1 MTEPPQPPPNQPPPP
16 SGYGHLPGPP
26 QPGYVPPPGEN
37 PYARQPVTAPQQHV
51 PQHPSHQQ
59 FPQPGYGYPP
69 PPPGAPQGLPGAPGG
84 PGGPGNRKRVVV
96 IAAAVAAALVLG
108 TGAYFAFGR
117 DGGDV
122 PRPPVAQGS
131 ASADDKPSGSP
142 SADTGDGSGTGAGD
156 HEDFNAGRAP
166 GEDKVLWYKSAKIDG
181 PGAGIPAKGQWV
193 VGDFVVKAVGK
204 SLVGYQVTDGKQK
217 WKLDLPSDICG
228 TTDQTTGDG
237 KTAVLL
243 KQDDSATADCNQLK
257 LVDLK
262 SGKEGWTK
270 TVEQQN
276 LFDTAITAY
285 PSIVGDTVTVNRLIS
300 STAYKISTGDKLFTG
315 NVPEGCKPHAY
326 VGGGTKMIGIAT
338 CEDADRTVEV
348 QGVDPA
354 TGKKGWTYRLP
365 KGFTV
370 SSVYSVDPLVID
382 VGNRDTKERAV
393 LSLGPDGQKRA
404 SMSAEGSFSVC
415 PGGDEGRQGCGTSAV
430 ADDTLYLATASATG
444 GKSNEIVAFDLGS
457 GKAKWRT
464 PSGDNTVLAPLGA
477 ENGRLIAYRKS
488 LSSDKG
494 GEIVAV
500 PAAGGSP
507 TVLLHNPSGAAS
519 KVESAF
525 YSPELDYVD
534 GRFFLSVTR
543 LQADGKDEKLLMAFG
558 K

>member
-26 QPGYVPPPGEN
+26 QPAYVPPPGQN
-37 PYARQPVTAPQQHV
+37 PYAQQPVTAPQ
-51 PQHPSHQQ
+51 PPPANAP
-59 FPQPGYGYPP
+59 FPQPGYGFPP
-69 PPPGAPQGLPGAPGG
+69 QPPTVPGVPQHLPGAPGG
-84 PGGPGNRKRVVV
+84 KGRQKLVVT
-96 IAAAVAAALVLG
+96 IAAVAAATIVLG
-108 TGAYFAFGR
+108 AGAYFAFGR
-117 DGGDV
+117 DGGGS
-122 PRPPVAQGS
+122 PRHPVAGPTS
-131 ASADDKPSGSP
+131 SDSDGKPSGSP
-142 SADTGDGSGTGAGD
+142 SVDTGDGSGNGAGD
-156 HEDFNAGRAP
+156 QEDFNAGRKP

-181 PGAGIPAKGQWV
+181 PGAGIPAQGQWA
-193 VGDFVVKAVGK
+193 VGDTVVKAVGK

-217 WKLDLPSDICG
+217 WKLDLPADICG
-228 TTDQTTGDG
+228 TTEQTTGDG
-237 KTAVLL
+237 KTVILL
-243 KQDDSATADCNQLK
+243 KEGDGDGADCNQVK
-257 LVDLK
+257 LIDLK
-262 SGKEGWTK
+262 AGKEGWTK

-276 LFDTAITAY
+276 LFDTAISAY
-285 PSIVGDTVTVNRLIS
+285 PSIVGDTVAVNRLIS

-326 VGGGTKMIGIAT
+326 IGGNAKMIGLAT

-348 QGVDPA
+348 QGTDPA
-354 TGKKGWTYRLP
+354 SGKKSWTYRLP

-370 SSVYSVDPLVID
+370 SRVYSVDPVVLD
-382 VGNRDTKERAV
+382 VGNRDTKQRAV
-393 LSLGPDGQKRA
+393 ISLGPDGQKRA
-404 SMSAEGSFSVC
+404 SMSAEGSFSAC

-430 ADDTLYLATASATG
+430 ADDTLYLATATATG
-444 GKSNEIVAFDLGS
+444 GKSNEIVAFDLGT

-464 PSGDNTVLAPLGA
+464 PSGNNALIAPLVA
-477 ENGRLIAYRKS
+477 EHGRLVAYRKS
-488 LSSDKG
+488 LSSDQG
-494 GEIVAV
+494 GEVIAV
-500 PAAGGSP
+500 PAAGGNP